1 VEKNARVNYTV
12 ETNDQNV
19 EDRDHS
25 RNFAKRIDGAN
36 TGKYER
42 INYTESGKLII
53 VEGYINDVFLKNIVF
68 DIGAT
73 TSIMAAR
80 VADQHGLKLRQS
92 DVRIRVADN
101 REIKVV
107 GETNRL
113 MLEVKGH
120 KTRMAFTVIDGCEY

>member
-1 VEKNARVNYTV
+1 M
-12 ETNDQNV
+12 
-19 EDRDHS
+19 
-25 RNFAKRIDGAN
+25 GAN

-53 VEGYINDVFLKNIVF
+53 VEGYKNDVFLKNIVF

-80 VADQHGLKLRQS
+80 VANQHGLKLRNS

-107 GETNRL
+107 GETN
-113 MLEVKGH
+113 
-120 KTRMAFTVIDGCEY
+120 